1 MYNTNTDLQQL
12 RDRLLEKRA
21 LQQQAKDASD
31 KAISNFASLVT
42 DYVESF
48 GSSENSVEI
57 VKYMQQIDFDRL
69 HTDEAYV
76 AAVKEQFKAFELR
89 LQKELE
95 GLLND

>member
-48 GSSENSVEI
+48 GSSENSAEI

-69 HTDEAYV
+69 HTDEG
-76 AAVKEQFKAFELR
+76 F
-89 LQKELE
+89 
-95 GLLND
+95 

>member
-48 GSSENSVEI
+48 GSSENSAEI
-57 VKYMQQIDFDRL
+57 VEYMQQIDFDRL
-69 HTDEAYV
+69 HTDETYV
-76 AAVKEQFKAFELR
+76 AVVKEQFKAFELR

-95 GLLND
+95 ELLND

>member
-1 MYNTNTDLQQL
+1 M
-12 RDRLLEKRA
+12 LEKRA

-42 DYVESF
+42 DYVKSF
-48 GSSENSVEI
+48 GSSENSAEI
-57 VKYMQQIDFDRL
+57 VEYMQQLDFDRL

-76 AAVKEQFKAFELR
+76 AAVKEQFKIFELQ

-95 GLLND
+95 ELLND

>member
-42 DYVESF
+42 DYVKSF
-48 GSSENSVEI
+48 GSSENSAEI
-57 VKYMQQIDFDRL
+57 VEYR
-69 HTDEAYV
+69 
-76 AAVKEQFKAFELR
+76 
-89 LQKELE
+89 
-95 GLLND
+95 

>member
-48 GSSENSVEI
+48 GSSENSAEI
-57 VKYMQQIDFDRL
+57 VKYMQQIDL
-69 HTDEAYV
+69 SLIHI
-76 AAVKEQFKAFELR
+76 
-89 LQKELE
+89 
-95 GLLND
+95 